1 MKIRKNGEYRMKPSY
16 QIVLSAV
23 INGLTEATSMKD
35 VTITDVRVIARLIY
49 RNLRKK
55 RLI

>member
-1 MKIRKNGEYRMKPSY
+1 MKIGKNGEYRMKPSY
-16 QIVLSAV
+16 QIILSAV
-23 INGLTEATSMKD
+23 TNGLIEATSMKD

>member
-1 MKIRKNGEYRMKPSY
+1 MKIGKNGEYRMKPSY
-16 QIVLSAV
+16 QIILSAV
-23 INGLTEATSMKD
+23 TNGLIEATSMKD

-49 RNLRKK
+49 RNLRKT